1 MTISNIQKE
10 KFLNTLYKNLYASG
24 DKPKEQEI
32 LDFFSKYFSKY
43 EPGQPLDINA
53 QIFRQLA
60 FANVEIFNQKTLHTL
75 FNIETLY
82 DSIFENS
89 DDMLTV
95 ATALNKRLDNLKAKR
110 TALEN
115 KVDNLIFANQ
125 NSEGY
130 FSAYSDNFSNITGTD
145 LNYTSA
151 FVDTVN
157 GKVSL
162 PTLKSSVFDLL
173 STSSVVASAPT
184 YSLSFNRTQIETN
197 KQFSDESF
205 FGSVFD
211 GLDNTEWQKI
221 FYFDT
226 VGLVS
231 FSINLPISKNVVLS
245 KIEGRL
251 NTISPT
257 EIYAKINY
265 VDQNKVVEVISKK
278 STKDYDR
285 FSFSFDPG
293 NVGSIDLYLVKTE
306 PDIIEQSRV
315 NKYGYRYGIRDI
327 AISGQYHDRAASFVS
342 APISLN
348 LKDNSNLVIDAVSV
362 DVGESTSQG
371 GVINY
376 FVAEDNPSA
385 QSISDF
391 SWTPITP
398 EQSATNSFS
407 RTVNFSGSNLK
418 SLKILDNVDG
428 VTNSIKKIP
437 LVAKTT
443 SKNLNTQNPLVDLYP
458 NQAVYR
464 IAALDKVENPV
475 SAYILGGVNLIDGNY
490 INYKNSIYNEKDTLS
505 TWGNILTGKSSVRQL
520 FTIPSYEIS
529 NNSLFF
535 SGPNLSGISVLLNT
549 KIYCSTDST
558 VRHLFVKNDAVSKD
572 WDVAIYLNGRATA
585 IPAGVSSEMIEWN
598 FKAGINIIKVAIDI
612 KGSANGSINLMDSKS
627 LLNYGL
633 VHTQYYGYV
642 DPLEFKNNR
651 SKYDKVFTIENFFG
665 NKEILCRDDI
675 KSNSR
680 IFFYSNNPD
689 PVTAIR
695 FRADMARGKN
705 PLSSPAIDYFK
716 IKFKN
721 SQKYSDIS
729 VDELSNSNS
738 STSDL

>member
-10 KFLNTLYKNLYASG
+10 KFLNTLYKNLYSG
-24 DKPKEQEI
+24 GNKPKEQEI

-53 QIFRQLA
+53 QLFRQLA
-60 FANVEIFNQKTLHTL
+60 FGNVEIFNQKTLHTL

-95 ATALNKRLDNLKAKR
+95 ATALNKRLENLKSKR
-110 TALEN
+110 IALEN
-115 KVDNLIFANQ
+115 KVDDLIFANQ

-130 FSAYSDNFSNITGTD
+130 FSAYSDSFSNVSGTD

-184 YSLSFNRTQIETN
+184 YSLSFNKTQIETN
-197 KQFSDESF
+197 KQFSDDSF

-231 FSINLPISKNVVLS
+231 FSINLPIAKNVVLS
-245 KIEGRL
+245 RIEGRL

-257 EIYAKINY
+257 EIYVKVNY
-265 VDQNKVVEVISKK
+265 VDTNKIVEVMNKK

-293 NVGSIDLYLVKTE
+293 NVGSIDLFLVKTE

-327 AISGQYHDRAASFVS
+327 AISGQYHDKTASFVS
-342 APISLN
+342 SPISLN
-348 LKDNSNLVIDAVSV
+348 LKDNSNLVIDAVSL
-362 DVGESTSQG
+362 DVGESIIQG
-371 GVINY
+371 GSINY

-391 SWTPITP
+391 AWTPIGP
-398 EQSATNSFS
+398 EGSSQNSFA
-407 RTVNFSGSNLK
+407 TVVNFSGSTLK
-418 SLKILDNVDG
+418 SFKILENIDG
-428 VTNSIKKIP
+428 IPNSIKKIP
-437 LVAKTT
+437 LAAKTT
-443 SKNLNTQNPLVDLYP
+443 SKNLNTQNPIVDLYP
-458 NQAVYR
+458 NQAIYR
-464 IAALDKVENPV
+464 IATIDKIENPV
-475 SAYILGGVNLIDGNY
+475 SAYILDGINLINGTY
-490 INYKNSIYNEKDTLS
+490 INYKNSIYNERDQLN
-505 TWGNILTGKSSVRQL
+505 TWGNIITGKSSVRQV
-520 FTIPSYEIS
+520 FTIPSYEIT
-529 NNSLFF
+529 NNSVFF
-535 SGPNLSGISVLLNT
+535 TGPNLNGISVLLDA
-549 KIYCSTDST
+549 KIYCPTDNT
-558 VRHLFVKNDAVSKD
+558 VRHLFVKNDSVSKD
-572 WDVAIYLNGRATA
+572 WDVAVYLNGRVTA
-585 IPAGVSSEMIEWN
+585 IPAGVTSEMVEWN
-598 FKAGINIIKVAIDI
+598 FKAGINTIKVAIDI
-612 KGSANGSINLMDSKS
+612 QGSANGSINLMDSKS
-627 LLNYGL
+627 LLDYGL
-633 VHTQYYGYV
+633 VHNQYYGYV

-651 SKYDKVFTIENFFG
+651 SKYDKVFTLENFFG
-665 NKEILCRDDI
+665 NKEIFCRDEI

-705 PLSSPAIDYFK
+705 PLSSPIIDYFK

-729 VDELSNSNS
+729 ISELSTSNS

>member
-10 KFLNTLYKNLYASG
+10 KFLNTLYKNLYSSG
-24 DKPKEQEI
+24 NKPKEQEI
-32 LDFFSKYFSKY
+32 LDFFSRYFSKY

-53 QIFRQLA
+53 QVFRQLA
-60 FANVEIFNQKTLHTL
+60 FGNVEIFNQKTLHTL

-95 ATALNKRLDNLKAKR
+95 ATALNKRLENLKAKR
-110 TALEN
+110 IALEN

-130 FSAYSDNFSNITGTD
+130 FSAYSDSFSNVSGTD

-162 PTLKSSVFDLL
+162 PTLKSSVFDLI
-173 STSSVVASAPT
+173 STSSVVSSAPT
-184 YSLSFNRTQIETN
+184 YSVSFNRTQIETN
-197 KQFSDESF
+197 KQFSEDSF

-211 GLDNTEWQKI
+211 GLENTEWQKI
-221 FYFDT
+221 FYFDS

-245 KIEGRL
+245 RIEGRL

-257 EIYAKINY
+257 DIYIKINY
-265 VDQNKVVEVISKK
+265 VDQNKNSEVMNKK

-306 PDIIEQSRV
+306 PDVIEDSRV

-327 AISGQYHDRAASFVS
+327 SISGQYYDKTASYVS
-342 APISLN
+342 SAISLN
-348 LKDNSNLVIDAVSV
+348 TKDNSNLVIDSV
-362 DVGESTSQG
+362 ALDAAESIVQG

-376 FVAEDNPSA
+376 FVAEDNLSA

-391 SWTPITP
+391 SWIPIAP
-398 EQSATNSFS
+398 ESSLQNSFPTS
-407 RTVNFSGSNLK
+407 VNFSGSTLK
-418 SLKILDNVDG
+418 SLKILEDIEG
-428 VTNSIKKIP
+428 VTNAIKKIP
-437 LVAKTT
+437 AAAKT
-443 SKNLNTQNPLVDLYP
+443 SSINLNTQNPIVDLYP
-458 NQAVYR
+458 NQNIYR
-464 IAALDKVENPV
+464 IAALEKLENPV
-475 SAYILGGVNLIDGNY
+475 SAYILEGINSISGSY
-490 INYKNSIYNEKDTLS
+490 INYKNSIYNEREELS
-505 TWGNILTGKSSVRQL
+505 TWGNILTGKSSVRQV
-520 FTIPSYEIS
+520 FTIPSYEIT
-529 NNSLFF
+529 NNSIFF
-535 SGPNLSGISVLLNT
+535 TGPNLNGISVLLDA
-549 KIYCSTDST
+549 KIFCATDIT

-572 WDVAIYLNGRATA
+572 WDVAIYLNGRVTA
-585 IPAGVSSEMIEWN
+585 IPAGTTSDMVEWN
-598 FKAGINIIKVAIDI
+598 FKAGINTIKVAIDI
-612 KGSANGSINLMDSKS
+612 EGSANGSINLMDSKS
-627 LLNYGL
+627 LLDYGL
-633 VHTQYYGYV
+633 VHSQYYGYV

-665 NKEILCRDDI
+665 NKEIFCRDNI
-675 KSNSR
+675 RSNSR

-695 FRADMARGKN
+695 FRADIARGSN
-705 PLSSPAIDYFK
+705 PLASPTIDYFK

-729 VDELSNSNS
+729 VSELSSSNS
-738 STSDL
+738 STSDI